1 MKNAIIIHGTYGNP
15 DENWLPWLKIE
26 LEKIGY
32 QVYVPTFPTPENQNL
47 KAWLKVIEDLHNN
60 IGAQTI
66 LIGHSVGASFI
77 LSILESLNLPV
88 RAAFLVSGFLGL
100 LNNEEFDNLNKEF
113 VNRKFD
119 WDKIKR
125 NVQEIHLYH
134 SNNDPYVPIEKA
146 YELATNLGIEPII
159 IKNGGHFNETA
170 GYREFPRLL
179 LDIKNLNN

>member
-1 MKNAIIIHGTYGNP
+1 MKIAIIIHGTYGNP
-15 DENWLPWLKIE
+15 DENWFPWLKTE

-32 QVYVPTFPTPENQNL
+32 KVYVPIFPTPENQNL
-47 KAWLKVIEDLHNN
+47 ESWLKVIGDLHNN

-66 LIGHSVGASFI
+66 FIGHSVGASFI

-100 LNNEEFDNLNKEF
+100 LDNEEFDNLNKEF

-119 WDKIKR
+119 WDKIIK
-125 NVQEIHLYH
+125 NVQEVYLYH
-134 SNNDPYVPIEKA
+134 SNNDPYVPIERA

-159 IKNGGHFNETA
+159 IDNGGHFNEKA
-170 GYREFPRLL
+170 GYKEFPRLL
-179 LDIKNLNN
+179 LDIKKI